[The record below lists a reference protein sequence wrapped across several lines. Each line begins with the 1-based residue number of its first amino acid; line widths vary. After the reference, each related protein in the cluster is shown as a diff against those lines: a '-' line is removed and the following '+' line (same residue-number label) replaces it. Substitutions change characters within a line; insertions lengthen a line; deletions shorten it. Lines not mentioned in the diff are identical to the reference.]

1 MEEQKESVL
10 NNYPNII
17 SYDCSKKIIEQME
30 RNICKINIGEEQ
42 GTGFFC
48 KIPFPDLNNR
58 LSVFITNNHIL
69 YTDYLYKNNSTISL
83 NVKNKKEEILLNLN
97 DRLK

>member
-1 MEEQKESVL
+1 MEENKESVL

-17 SYDCSKKIIEQME
+17 SYECMKKIIEQME

-48 KIPFPDLNNR
+48 KIKTKIKIIMKLKINID
-58 LSVFITNNHIL
+58 
-69 YTDYLYKNNSTISL
+69 TIGIIGI
-83 NVKNKKEEILLNLN
+83 KKKKKII
-97 DRLK
+97 